1 MAQLLSQP
9 PHTLIPTEQKSNRR
23 QPALH
28 GRTKTMITIFPTAH
42 IHTLKMTSK
51 LTIEISRNFFKTIC
65 DFQLRHTKWFVS
77 HKQMFSMKSQ
87 IYIFT
92 AYISHVG
99 H

>member
-28 GRTKTMITIFPTAH
+28 GRTKTMTTIFPTAH

-51 LTIEISRNFFKTIC
+51 KQKTIC
-65 DFQLRHTKWFVS
+65 DFQLRQHTKWFVS
-77 HKQMFSMKSQ
+77 HKQMFSMESQ
-87 IYIFT
+87 IYD
-92 AYISHVG
+92 
-99 H
+99 